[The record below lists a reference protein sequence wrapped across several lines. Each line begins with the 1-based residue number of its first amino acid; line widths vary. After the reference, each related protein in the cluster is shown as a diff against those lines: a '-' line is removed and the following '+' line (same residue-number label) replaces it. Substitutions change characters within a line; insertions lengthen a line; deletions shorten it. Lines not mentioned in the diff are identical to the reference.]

1 MADASS
7 RQPGTWHYRGRDH
20 GVKACCRLRVELLLV
35 RGEGR
40 GGQARQGRWKS
51 LRVAYTSSYIR
62 RLVLHEI
69 ERNDGGGPPGRAM
82 RQRHAASSIL
92 YKHIICLL
100 RGWTG
105 DLTPGRMLHFFS
117 AFTHRVSTYGYSG
130 GSPLPSSVPTRG
142 HDRQLVAAPRLKRG
156 PYLTRGGC
164 EGCKLRV
171 RCCKTERIQSPR
183 LSGSNR
189 QVWTFFPFL
198 HPPALCAEQSVGRE
212 GEREGARMTTAN
224 NSLYIDTKPCGS
236 PSTHHSMLYFV
247 VAPRGTHAERRV
259 PGRPPSRGAP
269 PGMHR
274 QA

>member
-1 MADASS
+1 MASKLAAGSGWS
-7 RQPGTWHYRGRDH
+7 FFL
-20 GVKACCRLRVELLLV
+20 C
-35 RGEGR
+35 EGR
-40 GGQARQGRWKS
+40 GGGHKLDKDVGS
-51 LRVAYTSSYIR
+51 LSGWPILPATSGALCYT
-62 RLVLHEI
+62 RLRETMVV
-69 ERNDGGGPPGRAM
+69 GPM

-117 AFTHRVSTYGYSG
+117 AFTHRVRTYGYSG

-189 QVWTFFPFL
+189 QVWTFFSFS
-198 HPPALCAEQSVGRE
+198 PPPWPCAEQSVGRE
-212 GEREGARMTTAN
+212 TEREGARMTTAN

-247 VAPRGTHAERRV
+247 VAPRGTHAEHRV